1 MNRLSRRL
9 VLAGLT
15 LTPAAC
21 GSLLPTGGAAPKL
34 YTLTAA
40 ADFPPGGARVSWQLL
55 VEVPTSTAAFDT
67 ERIALSRGPTTLDYF
82 ADAAWTD
89 RAPLMV
95 QALLV
100 QSFENSGRI
109 GAVARESLA
118 LRADY
123 MLRPELRH
131 FEADYGAAAA
141 LPEAHIEI
149 GARLIRMSDRAIA
162 ASRRFDARV
171 KATENSIPAIVD
183 AFNGAFHQVA
193 RQMVEWALDAAR

>member
-1 MNRLSRRL
+1 MIRLTRRL

-21 GSLLPTGGAAPKL
+21 ASLLPQGGAAPKL

-40 ADFPPGGARVSWQLL
+40 TDFPPGGAPVSWQLL

-89 RAPLMV
+89 RAPAMV

-109 GAVARESLA
+109 AAVARESLA

-123 MLRPELRH
+123 TLRPELRH
-131 FEADYGAAAA
+131 FEADYGAAPV
-141 LPEAHIEI
+141 PEAHVEI
-149 GARLIRMSDRAIA
+149 DARLIRTSDRAIA
-162 ASRRFDARV
+162 AWRRFDARM
-171 KATENSIPAIVD
+171 AAAENRIPAIVD
-183 AFNGAFHQVA
+183 AFNGAFHQAA
-193 RQMVEWALDAAR
+193 RQMVEWTLGAGR